1 MKYLFFVLFLGLG
14 LVACKHS
21 HDHPHESTE
30 ASSDVDQSG
39 PEYASAY
46 ICPMHCKG
54 SGSAEAGNCPV
65 CGMAYVV
72 NEDHNADEHSH
83 DEEGDDHEDHDH
95 D

>member
-21 HDHPHESTE
+21 HDHPHDSTE
-30 ASSDVDQSG
+30 ASTDVEQSG
-39 PEYASAY
+39 PEYTSAH

-72 NEDHNADEHSH
+72 NEDYEGGEEGHDEH
-83 DEEGDDHEDHDH
+83 DGHDH